1 MALPVPDNWADYIV
15 GLHDITAE
23 ACKALNDLARL
34 PASRVEVFRAAMR
47 GRAWMYQYEYASAAA
62 GRHRDGQFC
71 GRGDYWRSVI
81 EAVDLAANAQ
91 NCEEEIAWFLE
102 PIPNGK
108 PASISPIV
116 IALEMEAV

>member
-1 MALPVPDNWADYIV
+1 MALHIPDNWRDYVI
-15 GLHDITAE
+15 GLHGITAE
-23 ACKALNDLARL
+23 ACKALNALARL
-34 PASRVEVFRAAMR
+34 PTSRIEVFHAAMR
-47 GRAWMYQYEYASAAA
+47 GRVWMYHYQYASADA
-62 GRHRDGQFC
+62 GLRSNGQFC
-71 GRGDYWRSVI
+71 AEGDYWRSVI

-108 PASISPIV
+108 PASSSPIV